1 MFKKFGE
8 RARDKQ
14 SDRIES
20 PFAHW
25 SRFDELIYANLESE
39 LFTSFPAGD
48 ETVVMKRKR
57 HDEFS
62 PVIVVGLGKTGEIIL
77 DQWLHLLS
85 ESGLNNK
92 NFSACLLHN
101 DNSSQATDFPVDIIE
116 LGVFDL
122 FRKDITTTDV
132 DLSSR
137 EYQQHCFNHVENL
150 PNINTYLS
158 RMVQT
163 LRSDI
168 RVYVAASL
176 REPIIGVIGDLLT
189 LLHQI
194 RKNSFFQIDSVT
206 AILTLDVPDN
216 TLQLDDADIYAALR
230 EIGRFAIKGV
240 QVLNPTV
247 RDFSE
252 IVDANLID
260 HIFLTDQGNNTPA
273 NGGQGDF
280 GRGTAQHM
288 SEFLFALVHPS
299 AAMIWEHLTNVQTRA
314 ASIQEDIDDVVVH
327 TYDIATLYFPTGIF
341 RDYASRQFAK
351 AVLYGHNQERGLFSS
366 ANSQIEITEVVSAWM
381 QDRPYDDEFFQWLFR
396 SADPDSKDFYKL
408 PILDQRFGALFVQ
421 KIIYHLNQFL
431 YPSDM
436 YPSGTLVDAW
446 RITQWLKNRCEK
458 VISDLGEPETIRNAP
473 TNVQAFSRLVKEIE
487 GALIDLDRQIVHWIK
502 FYAPGFYSEQT
513 VQTSSQDSANPFE
526 SRASSPARK
535 VEPSNP
541 FETVTRQTSPD
552 RISKIDLQPISLRK
566 VLDDQL
572 TEKAAE
578 LSQAAS
584 GNFRQ
589 SMLSDS
595 QQTNNVYKAEIGKLY
610 ADLPL
615 DTHLENA
622 RKRVGWH
629 FSVHKQTNR
638 ISLDV
643 VCLPYN
649 WQKNA
654 DKEGAL
660 FSIQQADRFL
670 GQLIQYC
677 EYELRN
683 VSTHITTAW
692 FDENVEPQVEDFL
705 ARNLTLLGY
714 DAEKLHKEFD
724 SEVGYRFGYLVA
736 RNDALANKYAVSTFS
751 HLPDETVNPIASGE
765 RTRISKIEITANIPL
780 ATVTKYLDA
789 YQDYKFAD
797 ARHLHL
803 YPQEQNA
810 KYFEKRIRS
819 LGWGQQ
825 DIRLTPQIT
834 MMLADKSLVDLFFQ
848 ALFTG
853 VIKHHAVEGILGEEQ
868 WGIVPLS
875 EFIQV
880 DLAAIQEGILGAFRS
895 FVIELPNTNLEMPHP
910 FHPRLRQQYLET
922 IRNEVQKRQS
932 IQEYQKYY
940 GGAKDKL
947 LPEIEKLGK
956 SDTCQRDLAEIMKVE
971 LESPWDFTY

>member
-1 MFKKFGE
+1 MKKWFGKRE
-8 RARDKQ
+8 
-14 SDRIES
+14 SDWKSNRPES
-20 PFAHW
+20 PFSHW
-25 SRFDELIYANLESE
+25 STYDENRTAIKPGSE
-39 LFTSFPAGD
+39 LFSSFSHGEISPRV
-48 ETVVMKRKR
+48 ETQDR
-57 HDEFS
+57 EEEY
-62 PVIVVGLGKTGEIIL
+62 PPGIIIGLGNTGQVIL
-77 DQWLHLLS
+77 EQWLYLLS
-85 ESGLNNK
+85 ETELNTQNLK
-92 NFSACLLHN
+92 ASILYN
-101 DNSSQATDFPVDIIE
+101 DNSSQAFDSSTDIVK
-116 LGVFDL
+116 
-122 FRKDITTTDV
+122 RKDFNLYRKNITTTDV

-137 EYQQHCFNHVENL
+137 EYQQHCFNHVANL

-168 RVYVAASL
+168 RVYIVASL
-176 REPIIGVIGDLLT
+176 REPIIGVTGDLLT

-230 EIGRFAIKGV
+230 EISRFAIKGV
-240 QVLNPTV
+240 QVLNPAV

-252 IVDANLID
+252 VVDANLID
-260 HIFLTDQGNNTPA
+260 HIFLTDQGDNTPT
-273 NGGQGDF
+273 NEGQGDF
-280 GRGTAQHM
+280 RHGTAQHI
-288 SEFLFALVHPS
+288 SEFLFTLAHPS
-299 AAMIWEHLTNVQTRA
+299 AAMIWEHLPNVQTRA
-314 ASIQEDIDDVVVH
+314 ASIQENIADVVLH
-327 TYDIATLYFPTGIF
+327 TYDIATLYFPTGLF
-341 RDYASRQFAK
+341 RDYASRHFAK
-351 AVLYGHNQERGLFSS
+351 AVLYGHNQDRGLFSS
-366 ANSQIEITEVVSAWM
+366 ANSQIEISKLISSWM
-381 QDRPYDDEFFQWLFR
+381 RTRPYDAEFFQWLFR
-396 SADPDSKDFYKL
+396 NAYPDSKDFNKL
-408 PILDQRFGALFVQ
+408 PILDQRFGALFVD
-421 KIIYHLNQFL
+421 KIIYHLNRFL
-431 YPSDM
+431 YRD
-436 YPSGTLVDAW
+436 GTLVDAW
-446 RITQWLKNRCEK
+446 RIARWLKNRCEK

-473 TNVQAFSRLVKEIE
+473 SNVQAFSRLMKEIE
-487 GALIDLDRQIVHWIK
+487 GALIDLDRQIVLWIK
-502 FYAPGFYSEQT
+502 FYAPGFYSEQS
-513 VQTSSQDSANPFE
+513 VRISNEDSSNPFE
-526 SRASSPARK
+526 GRESSLARK

-552 RISKIDLQPISLRK
+552 RISKIDPQPISLRK

-572 TEKAAE
+572 IEIAAE

-589 SMLSDS
+589 SMLSNS
-595 QQTNNVYKAEIGKLY
+595 QQTNNVDKAEMDKLY
-610 ADLPL
+610 SDLPL

-629 FSVHKQTNR
+629 FSVQGKTKR

-660 FSIQQADRFL
+660 FAAQKADRFL

-692 FDENVEPQVEDFL
+692 FDKNVEHQVGYFL
-705 ARNLTLLGY
+705 ARNLTLLEY
-714 DAEKLHKEFD
+714 DAEKLHREFD
-724 SEVGYRFGYLVA
+724 SEVGHRFGYLVA
-736 RNDALANKYAVSTFS
+736 RNDDLANKYTVSTFS
-751 HLPDETVNPIASGE
+751 HLPDETVTPIASGE

-780 ATVTKYLDA
+780 TTVTKYLA
-789 YQDYKFAD
+789 TYQDYKFAD

-853 VIKHHAVEGILGEEQ
+853 VIKHHAVEGILREEQ
-868 WGIVPLS
+868 WGIVPLG

-880 DLAAIQEGILGAFRS
+880 DLAAVQEGILGAFRS

-922 IRNEVQKRQS
+922 IRYEIQKRQR
-932 IQEYQKYY
+932 IQEYQKHY
-940 GGAKDKL
+940 GDAKDKL

-956 SDTCQRDLAEIMKVE
+956 SDTCQRDLAEIMKVA